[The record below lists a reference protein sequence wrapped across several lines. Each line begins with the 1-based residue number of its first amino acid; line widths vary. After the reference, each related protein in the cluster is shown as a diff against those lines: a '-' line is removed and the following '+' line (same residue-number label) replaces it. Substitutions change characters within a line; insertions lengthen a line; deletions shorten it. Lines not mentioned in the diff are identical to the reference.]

1 MFSFSHTHT
10 YFSPSLLFP
19 YSHLQTVK
27 QRRRRKTD
35 VQSLVTEPYFIDQN
49 VQGCFIGKSG
59 WLPVTLNGIL
69 SRVEREA
76 LFGVFQFRAVV
87 HPAWRSIS
95 GVIIAPRWQIHT
107 PSLFVSSIRI
117 FLFLPFLSSCFESP
131 EFCKNCTFAG
141 KKKYPKAISSIRKI
155 NSNIFHIHPCRR
167 V

>member
-1 MFSFSHTHT
+1 MFSFLTHTHT
-10 YFSPSLLFP
+10 FFPLPLVPVFSFADKI
-19 YSHLQTVK
+19 K
-27 QRRRRKTD
+27 QRRKTD

-117 FLFLPFLSSCFESP
+117 FLFLSSCFESSSAKIAHLQ
-131 EFCKNCTFAG
+131 EKE
-141 KKKYPKAISSIRKI
+141 ISK
-155 NSNIFHIHPCRR
+155 SNIFYSKN
-167 V
+167 